1 MYFRNKSMFRNY
13 LKSIEIIYIVL
24 ITKAKFCLFEKL
36 YPVLWLL
43 QKQSLYKTLDILF
56 VFENML

>member
-13 LKSIEIIYIVL
+13 LKLIEIIYIVL
-24 ITKAKFCLFEKL
+24 ITKVKFCLFEKL